1 MIPQSCATCLHL
13 LNFWDP
19 RAPVFKPGSMIPFVQ
34 TGLTP
39 LNLNIDGQAFRKGKF
54 DIEPAVQSH
63 PIAATIEF
71 GKLQ

>member
-1 MIPQSCATCLHL
+1 
-13 LNFWDP
+13 
-19 RAPVFKPGSMIPFVQ
+19 MIPFVQ

-39 LNLNIDGQAFRKGKF
+39 LNLDIDGQAFRTGKF